1 MVKAGKEY
9 MLDGNLNE
17 KVYVIESREKYALM
31 KYENQYVIGYKPEI
45 TKDNKIQWAQGHYY
59 NSITLASLMFDEKT
73 LEPIKVIES
82 LKKNLNFLTPFIRFS
97 AIVELETHNS
107 RERTLNK
114 WDYKKYEA
122 VFDEYSNNDEMQLI
136 SEDIENMEE
145 AFDFESIIEQI
156 KSRLVDEDILP
167 ESVSEEE
174 LEKQA
179 NDVFDKAIEE
189 NDEPYNYIIGLK
201 DEYLDGFISDIKER
215 EEEEEM

>member
-1 MVKAGKEY
+1 MIEAGKEY
-9 MLDGNLNE
+9 IIDGNLGE
-17 KVYVIESREKYALM
+17 KAYVIEVKDDYGLIKLNS
-31 KYENQYVIGYKPEI
+31 QYVVAYGVKE
-45 TKDNKIQWAQGHYY
+45 TNDNRIEWIQGNYY

-73 LEPIKVIES
+73 LKPINAIER
-82 LKKNLNFLTPFIRFS
+82 LKRNLNILDPFIRFS

-107 RERTLNK
+107 RERSLNN
-114 WDYKKYEA
+114 WDLKKYEA
-122 VFDEYSNNDEMQLI
+122 IFDEYSNNDEMQLI

-156 KSRLVDEDILP
+156 KVRLVDEDILP

>member
-73 LEPIKVIES
+73 LEPIKAIES

-107 RERTLNK
+107 RERSLNK
-114 WDYKKYEA
+114 WDLKKYETLY
-122 VFDEYSNNDEMQLI
+122 DEYTTNGEMQLI
-136 SEDIENMEE
+136 SEDVANMEE
-145 AFDFESIIEQI
+145 AFDFEGIIETI
-156 KSRLVDEDILP
+156 KKRLINEDILP
-167 ESVSEEE
+167 ETVSEKEM
-174 LEKQA
+174 EKQA
-179 NDVFDKAIEE
+179 NDVFDKAVEE
-189 NDEPYNYIIGLK
+189 DDEPYNYIIGLK

>member
-1 MVKAGKEY
+1 MIESGKEY
-9 MLDGNLNE
+9 ILDGSLNA
-17 KVYVIESREKYALM
+17 KVYVIENKGNYALM

-45 TKDNKIQWAQGHYY
+45 IKDNKIQWAQGHYY

-73 LEPIKVIES
+73 LEPIKAIES

-114 WDYKKYEA
+114 WDYKKYVA

-156 KSRLVDEDILP
+156 KARLVDEDILP
-167 ESVSEEE
+167 ESVSEDE

-201 DEYLDGFISDIKER
+201 DEYLDGFIEDIKER